1 MIFTQI
7 SNNSTTKPHRSSCGH
22 ALKYHRWEMQFS
34 SCCFLLLFFVV
45 VFCFFC
51 CCFLCLLL
59 LFFVSF
65 VVVFCFFCCCFLC
78 LLLLFFVSFVVVFC
92 FFCCC
97 FLYIYFC
104 YNKSLLQQTCVCC
117 GKSILAV
124 TKLLSRLF
132 FSPHVLAVCHD
143 QKILSRQ
150 LPQKKCCH
158 DFFLSSC
165 ACCLS
170 WPKNT
175 VATIATKKVLS
186 RHAYFCQNKW
196 RVSSWQKICFVMT
209 NPCLLQQTFV
219 MTKIMHDTCGSSHQ
233 WYSSG
238 MHRSNSTED
247 WHPERFEW
255 FPKWHAQVKL
265 NRRLTSW
272 KVWMIS

>member
-22 ALKYHRWEMQFS
+22 ALKYHGWEMPQ
-34 SCCFLLLFFVV
+34 
-45 VFCFFC
+45 
-51 CCFLCLLL
+51 
-59 LFFVSF
+59 
-65 VVVFCFFCCCFLC
+65 
-78 LLLLFFVSFVVVFC
+78 
-92 FFCCC
+92 
-97 FLYIYFC
+97 IYFC

-117 GKSILAV
+117 GKSILVV

-150 LPQKKCCH
+150 LPQKKCCQGMH
-158 DFFLSSC
+158 
-165 ACCLS
+165 
-170 WPKNT
+170 T
-175 VATIATKKVLS
+175 
-186 RHAYFCQNKW
+186 CQNKW
-196 RVSSWQKICFVMT
+196 HVSSWQKICFVMT

-247 WHPERFEW
+247 WHSERFEW
-255 FPKWHAQVKL
+255 FHKTRKRNKQVSW
-265 NRRLTSW
+265 RLENIIYLPWTEAPVITSIMF
-272 KVWMIS
+272 MILSL